1 MTSNTSIDNTLAI
14 IDKAIPEDAKRYEWP
29 PIANDVELEPL
40 PEFPMQALPPVMRDL
55 VAEIS
60 QSVIVPGSLAAAEML
75 GMVGLAI
82 GRNVYY
88 YFKKSLTGR
97 ANLYMLIFAARGERK
112 SSVDSILQ
120 APFNDWLY
128 EKLKEYRREGDKL
141 ELLEKRRE
149 YLMNKIIKKGIGA
162 EGTDNMMAE
171 MNEINTALENTPPNP
186 NIFTNNITQE
196 ALLQKLAECG
206 GTVAL
211 FSDDGRGELKMI
223 LGLRYSNDGDAHD
236 EVLLD
241 CYDGTKTVSYDR
253 SGRSITPIKRP
264 CVGLVLMSQPDML
277 LLLGDKAEVFDSGFA
292 SRCLYCF
299 PETWVGKR
307 NPDGSLKRDIDDNE
321 ISDVTMERYKQL
333 IFRLMNRSS
342 KQTEPVFIGLSAEA
356 KEFWKKHYREIE
368 SESGAGGLYYDTIAI
383 AIRYPSQT
391 LRLALLISQVLEHDK
406 IELKDI
412 QNAHELMRYFIA
424 NAERCYCFIKRMAL
438 PNDAIKLVNYF
449 IRNYKICQ
457 HSIRDLYRGAGMSK
471 SRFNKMVA
479 LLESRNY
486 CRIISSE
493 RSQKVGRQESDL
505 VEANPELLLML
516 SPRAN

>member
-1 MTSNTSIDNTLAI
+1 MSAELKANNAI
-14 IDKAIPEDAKRYEWP
+14 AIVDAAIPEEAKFFEWP
-29 PIANDVELEPL
+29 PIATNVELEPL

-60 QSVIVPGSLAAAEML
+60 QSVKVPESLAAAEML

-120 APFNDWLY
+120 GPFSDWLY
-128 EKLKEYRREGDKL
+128 EKLKEYRKEGESF

-149 YLMNKIIKKGIGA
+149 FLMNQIIKKGIGA
-162 EGTDNMMAE
+162 AGTDNMMAE
-171 MNEINTALENTPPNP
+171 MNEINATLENTPPNP

-206 GTVAL
+206 GTVAM

-264 CVGLVLMSQPDML
+264 CVGLVLLSQPDML

-307 NPDGSLKRDIDDNE
+307 NPDGSLKRDIDDSE

-342 KQTEPVFIGLSAEA
+342 KQTEPVYIGLSAEA
-356 KEFWKKHYREIE
+356 KEFWKNHYREIE
-368 SESGAGGLYYDTIAI
+368 SESGEGGLYYDTLAI

-391 LRLALLISQVLEHDK
+391 LRFALLISQVLEHRT
-406 IELKDI
+406 IELEDI
-412 QNAHELMRYFIA
+412 QNAHALMEYFIA
-424 NAERCYCFIKRMAL
+424 NAERCHSFIKKMAL
-438 PNDAIKLVNYF
+438 PNDAMKLVNYF
-449 IRNYKICQ
+449 IRNYKVCQ

-471 SRFNKMVA
+471 SRFNQMIA

-486 CRIISSE
+486 CRVISSS

-505 VEANPELLLML
+505 VEANPEVLML
-516 SPRAN
+516 ARQEN